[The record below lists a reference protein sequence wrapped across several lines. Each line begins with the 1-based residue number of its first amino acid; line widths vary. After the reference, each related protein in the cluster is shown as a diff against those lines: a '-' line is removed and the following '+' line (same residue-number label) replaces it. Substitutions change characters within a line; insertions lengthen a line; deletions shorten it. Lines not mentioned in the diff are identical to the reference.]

1 MPKSTVYR
9 VQLEDHSGLSEEH
22 IREKIID
29 QFVPGEP
36 HSKLQEIRLFPSC
49 YSPTD
54 ETIALIKFNDT
65 PQFLAKLK
73 ADYGRPLAVLLQGNV
88 RARFDLKFDGFTP
101 LNQPDDGQGI
111 IAEYVDA
118 SD

>member
-9 VQLEDHSGLSEEH
+9 VQLEDHPELSEEQ
-22 IREKIID
+22 IRGKIID
-29 QFVPGEP
+29 QLVPGEP
-36 HSKLQEIRLFPSC
+36 HSKLQEICLFPSC

-54 ETIALIKFNDT
+54 EIVALIKFNDT
-65 PQFLAKLK
+65 PQFLARLK
-73 ADYGRPLAVLLQGNV
+73 SDSGRPLAVLLQGNV

-101 LNQPDDGQGI
+101 LNQPDDAQGI
-111 IAEYVDA
+111 IAEYVDG